1 MTADGGMTTVV
12 SETTVVE
19 NDSNAVRS
27 TITIGRVQSA
37 RTPTSLSE
45 TSAIAARPHDRVAAN
60 VAVDEI
66 APTVVDETITV
77 VSETTV
83 VDETITVDSE
93 TTVVDETTGAAT
105 DNNVERS
112 PITIGPAPSVTTPI
126 SPSETSAIA
135 ARPHDRVVE
144 EADDGTTV
152 ASAQAAINKGIT
164 TVAEAAMV
172 VGNVDTLNKAV
183 AVLVHNLA
191 GLRMFNLAGPE
202 ENAQA
207 MRTTNHRV
215 ISGPLLGSSSAKMM
229 TERTWINECRI
240 ALPQCAG
247 SP

>member
-12 SETTVVE
+12 SDTTVVE

-66 APTVVDETITV
+66 AP
-77 VSETTV
+77 TV

>member
-27 TITIGRVQSA
+27 TITIGPVQSA

-77 VSETTV
+77 V
-83 VDETITVDSE
+83 SE

-215 ISGPLLGSSSAKMM
+215 ISGTLLGSSSAKMM